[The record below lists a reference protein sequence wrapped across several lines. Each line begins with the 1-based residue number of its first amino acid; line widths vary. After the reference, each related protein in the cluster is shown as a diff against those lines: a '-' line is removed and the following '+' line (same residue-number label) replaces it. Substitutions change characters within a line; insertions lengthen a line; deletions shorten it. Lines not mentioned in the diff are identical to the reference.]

1 MSELMEAARS
11 AAHTPEANAK
21 RAASRAKTMAAKKRA
36 AKKAAKKEKPHDIP
50 LSALRHL
57 APKTKKRV
65 KSKKRQAK
73 QKHGVHDVTKPKAK
87 DVWASAERL
96 NQAWADREVYGLAL
110 EIVKLGALLLT
121 KLESKERM

>member
-11 AAHTPEANAK
+11 ASHTPEANAK

-57 APKTKKRV
+57 APKKKGV
-65 KSKKRQAK
+65 KSKKQQAK
-73 QKHGVHDVTKPKAK
+73 HKVTAKYK
-87 DVWASAERL
+87 DVWASSERL

-121 KLESKERM
+121 KLEFKERA

>member
-11 AAHTPEANAK
+11 ASHTPEANAK

-57 APKTKKRV
+57 APKKKGV
-65 KSKKRQAK
+65 KSKKQQAK
-73 QKHGVHDVTKPKAK
+73 HKVTANFAFAKEKLTEKDVSAILAAVTKMVPK
-87 DVWASAERL
+87 S
-96 NQAWADREVYGLAL
+96 
-110 EIVKLGALLLT
+110 
-121 KLESKERM
+121 